1 MRGRVVLLAI
11 GGLLF
16 VTGLVITLMPF
27 TGTWGPA
34 SNRRT
39 VSCRS
44 PLLDVALE
52 DTSVDLAAIER
63 LDDDAPGESPSPE
76 ELRRVAA
83 LQRGAEVY
91 RACQKPAAARSRLG
105 SLLEAAGIAVAGIV
119 LVRHRWA
126 TGRGDARLPCAV
138 GREPT

>member
-1 MRGRVVLLAI
+1 
-11 GGLLF
+11 
-16 VTGLVITLMPF
+16 
-27 TGTWGPA
+27 
-34 SNRRT
+34 
-39 VSCRS
+39 
-44 PLLDVALE
+44 
-52 DTSVDLAAIER
+52 VDLAAIER